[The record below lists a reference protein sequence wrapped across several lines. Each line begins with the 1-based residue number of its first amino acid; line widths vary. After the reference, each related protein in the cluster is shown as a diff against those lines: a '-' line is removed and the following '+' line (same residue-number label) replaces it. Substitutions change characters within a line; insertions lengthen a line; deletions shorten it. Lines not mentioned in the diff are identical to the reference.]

1 MGDYTA
7 DFNTD
12 VSTAEASR
20 INDRTRSAANAGMSN
35 AQRTTSMLR
44 GYFDPHIHDPRSHN
58 PAYTGR
64 LSRFGRWWQ
73 GYEKAYQT
81 LLEGSENYRD
91 DWNETFDE
99 SDPYLDTQEIRDE
112 WGNYLDRI
120 KGYYGSAQDNMAGA
134 FGGYRDDWVDR
145 DAYDLWGN
153 LATGDD
159 QAQNVQ
165 DWFSQSSMG
174 QYLEDQANENFWRQ
188 AQLGGRTY
196 NPQEV
201 QEFISQNIVAPEA
214 QQGFQNLERYA
225 SMQPELDWRVTGA
238 QADLE
243 RWYADA
249 VAQGDTI
256 AQQQIADLMNQ
267 QNQQMW
273 QSTMTRG
280 MGDANLRYLIE
291 SQMPATRTMDYTN
304 QRLAHMDAR
313 LMATLAGGNKQAM
326 FNWLANVSMP
336 NAYDSFLWESGMY
349 KQAME
354 NQQEALNAANAA
366 SVTGAGLGALG
377 SAIGAI

>member
-12 VSTAEASR
+12 VPTQQAKSVADRTSAAASR
-20 INDRTRSAANAGMSN
+20 AASSSQRMSS
-35 AQRTTSMLR
+35 QIR
-44 GYFDPHIHDPRSHN
+44 GYFWPKIDDPRKFNSHYN
-58 PAYTGR
+58 SS
-64 LSRFGRWWQ
+64 LSRFGHWWR
-73 GYEKAYQT
+73 GYEKSYKD
-81 LLEGSENYRD
+81 LLEGSKNYRD

-99 SDPYLDTQEIRDE
+99 SDVYLDTEDIQNS
-112 WGNYLDRI
+112 WGDYLDRI
-120 KGYYGSAQDNMAGA
+120 QGYYGNAQDNMDGA

-153 LATGDD
+153 LASGDN

-174 QYLEDQANENFWRQ
+174 QYLEDEANENFWRQ

-267 QNQQMW
+267 EQQQMW

-280 MGDANLRYLIE
+280 IGDANLRYLIE
-291 SQMPATRTMDYTN
+291 AQMPATRTMDYTN
-304 QRLAHMDAR
+304 QKLAHMDAR
-313 LMATLAGGNKQAM
+313 LMAKIGGSNRAAM
-326 FNWLANVSMP
+326 FNWLANTSMP

-349 KQAME
+349 SQAMQ